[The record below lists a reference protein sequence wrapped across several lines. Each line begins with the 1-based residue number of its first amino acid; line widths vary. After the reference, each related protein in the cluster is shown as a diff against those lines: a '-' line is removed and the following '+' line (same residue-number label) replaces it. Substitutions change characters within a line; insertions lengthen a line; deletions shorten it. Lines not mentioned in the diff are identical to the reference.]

1 MGRKSKYTTEQK
13 IEAVLDYKSGKR
25 GTCQICKNLGIHRSG
40 YTLYK
45 WIHIYEDFGEIGF
58 LPKQKNKWYSKELK
72 EEAVNEYLAGKGSF
86 RDIAR
91 KYEICS
97 TSVLERW
104 VSKYNGYE
112 KLKDYNPKGEVY
124 MTKGRK
130 TTLEERQEIV
140 AYCLKHDSEYK
151 LTAEQF
157 NVSYAQVYQ
166 WVKKYEEQGEIGLQD
181 KRGKHKQDD
190 ELSEMEKLQREN
202 SLLKH
207 RLELQERENILLKKV
222 KEIERRRYSP
232 KGNKKGNT

>member
-1 MGRKSKYTTEQK
+1 MGRKSKYTIEQK
-13 IEAVLDYKSGKR
+13 IEAVLDYKNGKR
-25 GTCQICKNLGIHRSG
+25 GTCQICKDLGLNQSG
-40 YTLYK
+40 VALYK
-45 WIHIYEDFGEIGF
+45 WIHIYEDFGEVGF
-58 LPKQKNKWYSKELK
+58 LPKQKNKSYSKEMK
-72 EEAVNEYLAGKGSF
+72 EEAVKEYLAGKGSF
-86 RDIAR
+86 IDIAR

-97 TSVLERW
+97 ASVLEQW

-130 TTLEERQEIV
+130 TTVEERQEIV
-140 AYCLKHDSEYK
+140 ACCLEHDSEYK
-151 LTAEQF
+151 LAAEHF

-190 ELSEMEKLQREN
+190 ELSEIEKLQREN
-202 SLLKH
+202 NLLKH